1 MWGLTTFF
9 VKPVVSFIN
18 LVVHSSEEYW
28 LLLSDGS
35 SCTGRPALL
44 HTVMTTLLAPELY
57 LDVGIVILQNYDGH
71 YFQRKKQLTR
81 TNEKITRKTLPV
93 SAVSVLVLYKI
104 AILCA
109 KIKKL
114 KKFDP
119 PLNSILPGR

>member
-1 MWGLTTFF
+1 M
-9 VKPVVSFIN
+9 N
-18 LVVHSSEEYW
+18 QLVERSIEEYW
-28 LLLSDGS
+28 LLLSDGN

-57 LDVGIVILQNYDGH
+57 LDVILQNYDGH

-119 PLNSILPGR
+119 PLNSILPGRCSVFRLI